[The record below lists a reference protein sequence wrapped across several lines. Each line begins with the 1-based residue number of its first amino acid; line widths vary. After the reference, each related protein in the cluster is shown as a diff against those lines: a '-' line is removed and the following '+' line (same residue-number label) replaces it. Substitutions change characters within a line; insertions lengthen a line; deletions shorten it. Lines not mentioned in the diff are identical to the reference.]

1 MATTI
6 MISGKRSAVM
16 TAEKLDVE
24 GLLIG
29 SSYVGI
35 KGLSCVAKI
44 AIYLLLWGLIYI
56 SAKTVVTLTA
66 FALWGVIK
74 GIQGSQA

>member
-1 MATTI
+1 

-24 GLLIG
+24 GLLMG

-44 AIYLLLWGLIYI
+44 AIYLLLLGLIYI
-56 SAKTVVTLTA
+56 SAKTVVNLTA
-66 FALWGVIK
+66 FALWCVIK

>member
-1 MATTI
+1 

-16 TAEKLDVE
+16 IAEKLDVE
-24 GLLIG
+24 VLLIG

-44 AIYLLLWGLIYI
+44 AIYLLLQGLAYI
-56 SAKTVVTLTA
+56 SAWAVVTPLA
-66 FALWGVIK
+66 FSLWGVIK
-74 GIQGSQA
+74 GIQDSQA

>member
-1 MATTI
+1 M

-44 AIYLLLWGLIYI
+44 AIYLLLQGLTYI
-56 SAKTVVTLTA
+56 SSWAVVTLTT

-74 GIQGSQA
+74 GIQDSLPR

>member
-1 MATTI
+1 

-29 SSYVGI
+29 SSYVEI

-44 AIYLLLWGLIYI
+44 AIYLLLQGLTYI
-56 SAKTVVTLTA
+56 SSWAVVTLTTLT
-66 FALWGVIK
+66 LWGVIK

>member
-1 MATTI
+1 

-16 TAEKLDVE
+16 IAEKLDVE
-24 GLLIG
+24 VLLIG

-44 AIYLLLWGLIYI
+44 AIYLLLQGLAYI
-56 SAKTVVTLTA
+56 SAWAVVTPLA

-74 GIQGSQA
+74 GIQASQA

>member
-1 MATTI
+1 M

-24 GLLIG
+24 VLLMG

-44 AIYLLLWGLIYI
+44 AIYLLLLGLAYI
-56 SAKTVVTLTA
+56 SAWAVVTPLA

-74 GIQGSQA
+74 GIQDSQA

>member
-1 MATTI
+1 

-24 GLLIG
+24 VLLMG

-44 AIYLLLWGLIYI
+44 AIYLLLLGLAYI
-56 SAKTVVTLTA
+56 SAWAVVTPLA

-74 GIQGSQA
+74 GIQDSQA

>member
-1 MATTI
+1 MATTM

-16 TAEKLDVE
+16 TAEKLDEE

-44 AIYLLLWGLIYI
+44 AIYILL
-56 SAKTVVTLTA
+56 
-66 FALWGVIK
+66 
-74 GIQGSQA
+74 

>member
-1 MATTI
+1 MATTM

-29 SSYVGI
+29 SSYVEI

-44 AIYLLLWGLIYI
+44 AIYLLL
-56 SAKTVVTLTA
+56 
-66 FALWGVIK
+66 
-74 GIQGSQA
+74 

>member
-1 MATTI
+1 

-24 GLLIG
+24 VLLMG

-44 AIYLLLWGLIYI
+44 AIYLLLLGLIYI
-56 SAKTVVTLTA
+56 SAWAVVTPLA

-74 GIQGSQA
+74 GIQDSQA

>member
-1 MATTI
+1 

-16 TAEKLDVE
+16 IAEKLDVE
-24 GLLIG
+24 VLLIG

-44 AIYLLLWGLIYI
+44 AIYLLLQGLAYI
-56 SAKTVVTLTA
+56 SAWAVVTPLA

-74 GIQGSQA
+74 GIQDSQA

>member
-1 MATTI
+1 

-24 GLLIG
+24 GLLMG

-44 AIYLLLWGLIYI
+44 AIYLLLLGLAYI
-56 SAKTVVTLTA
+56 SAWAVVTPLA

-74 GIQGSQA
+74 GIQDSQA

>member
-29 SSYVGI
+29 SSYVGD
-35 KGLSCVAKI
+35 
-44 AIYLLLWGLIYI
+44 
-56 SAKTVVTLTA
+56 
-66 FALWGVIK
+66 K
-74 GIQGSQA
+74 GIVLCGKNSYLSPTVGTYLHLCKDSCHPNGIRPLGRYQRDSG

>member
-1 MATTI
+1 

-44 AIYLLLWGLIYI
+44 AIYLLLWGLIYT

-74 GIQGSQA
+74 GIQASQA

>member
-1 MATTI
+1 

-16 TAEKLDVE
+16 IAEKLDVE
-24 GLLIG
+24 VLLIG

-44 AIYLLLWGLIYI
+44 AIYLLLQGLIYI

-74 GIQGSQA
+74 GIQASQA

>member
-1 MATTI
+1 M

-29 SSYVGI
+29 SSGD
-35 KGLSCVAKI
+35 
-44 AIYLLLWGLIYI
+44 
-56 SAKTVVTLTA
+56 
-66 FALWGVIK
+66 K
-74 GIQGSQA
+74 GIVLCGKNSYLSPTVGTYLHLCKDSCHPNSIRSLGRYQRDSG

>member
-44 AIYLLLWGLIYI
+44 AIYLLL
-56 SAKTVVTLTA
+56 
-66 FALWGVIK
+66 
-74 GIQGSQA
+74 